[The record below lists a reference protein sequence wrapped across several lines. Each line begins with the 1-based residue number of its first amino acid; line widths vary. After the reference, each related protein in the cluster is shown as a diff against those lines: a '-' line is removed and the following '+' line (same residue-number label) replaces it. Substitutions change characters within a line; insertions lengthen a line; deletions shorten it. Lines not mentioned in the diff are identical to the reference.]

1 MEGFS
6 PTISAGEEILL
17 RVSAVGSRMQA
28 MRSGFLPAILFGMLL
43 SVGAPAAAQD
53 IDTVVTTTNRDPSTV
68 ADQIADPA
76 ERAAFL
82 RLYRHHDP
90 TEMLQ
95 AAKSFLQHF
104 PQSAFLAQAYEVA
117 ADSSFDLHDY
127 PTGLDFAK
135 KSLTYFPENPQLLVA
150 VADVQARQHL
160 NDDATASAR
169 VALDYF
175 DRIGRPGAIVES
187 QWPATKR
194 RLQAS
199 ANFALGRALLQEAVQ
214 APAGEKRASLLK
226 ESEQALSQ
234 ARTLNPEDW
243 EIVYAI
249 GLARLSS
256 GDFPAAANLFAQ
268 VYEQGG
274 ELAPKALEHLQTIY
288 KTLATN
294 SKGDFESFVQRSASS
309 RTTELQQSPAGKS
322 AAAQEMPAYA
332 GSDSCRGCHGGI
344 YRNWSHSGMSKMLR
358 PYAPENVIG
367 DFTQNNEFYL
377 GDEDEYKDGKL
388 TVIHGASRSPFARM
402 QIKGGKHYFDILES
416 DGQWHTYPVDY
427 TIGSKWQQ
435 AYATKLPNGQ
445 IHVFPIQYSAREKQW
460 LNFWKLIDS
469 PGSARADLQSWQKLD
484 ETTSYQDVCAVCHTS
499 QLRNVKAGG
508 FEPENLEFREAGID
522 CEMCHGPSSR
532 HVAAMDSGDEGKKE
546 PLDPPVEF
554 RKISNRDFVA
564 VCSQCHMQSAIRTPG
579 PHGELNFSTSGS
591 FFMRSPM
598 IPFSEFSRKGFYKD
612 GRFRQTTF
620 IVEALER
627 SQCFRKGQVSC
638 GTCHNPHSHD
648 ESSNPTALKFRDDPN
663 QMCTGCHTQFQDK
676 SKIAAHTHHSSG
688 SEASQCAS
696 CHMPRIM
703 EALLF
708 RARTHQIDD
717 IPNADMTERFGQSES
732 PNACLLCHAEKNA
745 LWVKQQISSWKA
757 AD

>member
-1 MEGFS
+1 
-6 PTISAGEEILL
+6 
-17 RVSAVGSRMQA
+17 
-28 MRSGFLPAILFGMLL
+28 MRSRFLPAILFGMLL
-43 SVGAPAAAQD
+43 NMAAPVAAQD
-53 IDTVVTTTNRDPSTV
+53 IDTVVTTTNRNPSTV
-68 ADQIADPA
+68 ADQIGDPA

-82 RLYRHHDP
+82 RLYQHRDAA
-90 TEMLQ
+90 EMLR
-95 AAKSFLQHF
+95 AAKLFLQDF

-117 ADSSFDLHDY
+117 ADSSFDQHEY
-127 PTGLDFAK
+127 AAGLDFAK
-135 KSLTYFPENPQLLVA
+135 QSLTFLPENPQLLVA
-150 VADVQARQHL
+150 VADVQAREHL
-160 NDDATASAR
+160 NDEAVASAR
-169 VALDYF
+169 AALDYF
-175 DRIGRPGAIVES
+175 ERFGRPGAIPES
-187 QWPATKR
+187 EWPATKR

-199 ANFALGRALLQEAVQ
+199 ANFALGRALLQEALN
-214 APAGEKRASLLK
+214 APAGEKRNALLK
-226 ESEQALSQ
+226 ESQQALSQ
-234 ARTLNPEDW
+234 ASTLNPDDW
-243 EIVYAI
+243 EIVYTL

-256 GDFPAAANLFAQ
+256 GDFLAAANAFAR
-268 VYEQGG
+268 VYLQKG
-274 ELAPKALEHLQTIY
+274 ELAPKALEHLQAIH
-288 KTLATN
+288 KTLAAN
-294 SKGDFESFVQRSASS
+294 SKEDFESFVQRAARS
-309 RTTELQQSPAGKS
+309 S
-322 AAAQEMPAYA
+322 AAESQQLPPEKSTVAQEMPAYA
-332 GSDSCRGCHGGI
+332 GSDSCRACHGGVH
-344 YRNWSHSGMSKMLR
+344 RNWSHSGMSKMLR

-377 GDEDEYKDGKL
+377 GDDAEYKDGKL
-388 TVIHGASRSPFARM
+388 EVVRGANRSPFARM
-402 QIKGGKHYFDILES
+402 QVRDGKHYFDILES
-416 DGQWHTYPVDY
+416 GGQWHTYPVDY

-484 ETTSYQDVCAVCHTS
+484 ETTSYQAVCAVCHTS
-499 QLRNVKAGG
+499 QLRNVKGG
-508 FEPENLEFREAGID
+508 AFDPANLEFREAGID

-532 HVAAMDSGDEGKKE
+532 HVAAMDNGDEYKKE

-554 RKISNRDFVA
+554 KKIGNRDFVA
-564 VCSQCHMQSAIRTPG
+564 ICSQCHMQSAIRTPG
-579 PHGELNFSTSGS
+579 PQGELNYSTSGS
-591 FFMRSPM
+591 FFMRNPM

-627 SQCFRKGQVSC
+627 SQCFQKGELSC

-676 SKIAAHTHHSSG
+676 AKLAAHTHHSSG
-688 SEASQCAS
+688 SEGSQCAS

-703 EALLF
+703 DALLF

-717 IPNADMTERFGQSES
+717 IPNPDMTQRFGQSES
-732 PNACLLCHAEKNA
+732 PNACLLCHADKSGP
-745 LWVKQQISSWKA
+745 WVKQQISSWKA

>member
-1 MEGFS
+1 
-6 PTISAGEEILL
+6 
-17 RVSAVGSRMQA
+17 
-28 MRSGFLPAILFGMLL
+28 MRSRFLPAILFGMLL
-43 SVGAPAAAQD
+43 NVAAPVAAQD
-53 IDTVVTTTNRDPSTV
+53 IDTVVTTTNRNPSTV
-68 ADQIADPA
+68 ADQIGDPA

-82 RLYRHHDP
+82 RLYQHRDP
-90 TEMLQ
+90 AEMLQ
-95 AAKSFLQHF
+95 AAKLFLQDF

-117 ADSSFDLHDY
+117 ADSSFDQHEY
-127 PTGLDFAK
+127 AAGLDFAK
-135 KSLTYFPENPQLLVA
+135 QSLTFLPENPQLLVA
-150 VADVQARQHL
+150 VADVQAREHL
-160 NDDATASAR
+160 NDEAVASAR
-169 VALDYF
+169 AALDYF
-175 DRIGRPGAIVES
+175 ERFGRPGAISEGE
-187 QWPATKR
+187 WPATKR

-199 ANFALGRALLQEAVQ
+199 ANFALGRALLQEALS
-214 APAGEKRASLLK
+214 APAGEERNALLK

-234 ARTLNPEDW
+234 ASTLNPDDW
-243 EIVYAI
+243 EIVYTL

-256 GDFPAAANLFAQ
+256 GDFRAAANSFAR
-268 VYEQGG
+268 VYLQKG
-274 ELAPKALEHLQTIY
+274 ELAPKALEHLQAIH
-288 KTLATN
+288 KTLVAN
-294 SKGDFESFVQRSASS
+294 SKEDFETFVQQAAHSS
-309 RTTELQQSPAGKS
+309 KTESQQLPPEKS
-322 AAAQEMPAYA
+322 TVAQEMPAYA
-332 GSDSCRGCHGGI
+332 GSDSCRACHGGVH
-344 YRNWSHSGMSKMLR
+344 RNWSHSGMSKMLR

-377 GDEDEYKDGKL
+377 GDDAEYKDGKL
-388 TVIHGASRSPFARM
+388 EVVRGVNRSPFARM
-402 QIKGGKHYFDILES
+402 QVRDGKHYFDILES

-445 IHVFPIQYSAREKQW
+445 IHVFPVQYNAREEQW

-484 ETTSYQDVCAVCHTS
+484 ATTNYQVGCAVCHTS
-499 QLRNVKAGG
+499 QLRNVKGG
-508 FEPENLEFREAGID
+508 VFDPANLEFREAGID

-532 HVAAMDSGDEGKKE
+532 HVAAMDSGDEYKKE
-546 PLDPPVEF
+546 PLDPPIEF

-564 VCSQCHMQSAIRTPG
+564 VCSQCHMQSAIRKPG
-579 PHGELNFSTSGS
+579 PHGELNYSTGGS
-591 FFMRSPM
+591 FFMRNPM

-627 SQCFRKGQVSC
+627 SQCFQKGELSC

-676 SKIAAHTHHSSG
+676 AKLAAHTHHSSG
-688 SEASQCAS
+688 SEGSQCVS

-703 EALLF
+703 DALLF

-717 IPNADMTERFGQSES
+717 IPNPEMTQRFGQSES
-732 PNACLLCHAEKNA
+732 PNACLLCHTEKTA
-745 LWVKQQISSWKA
+745 PWVKQQISSWKA